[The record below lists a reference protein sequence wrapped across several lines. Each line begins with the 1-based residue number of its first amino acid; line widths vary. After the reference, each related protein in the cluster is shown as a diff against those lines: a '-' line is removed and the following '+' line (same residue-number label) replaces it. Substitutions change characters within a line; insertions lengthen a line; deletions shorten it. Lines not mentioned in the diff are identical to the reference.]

1 MGDFFSRL
9 EVSASESPGAFLFL
23 FWSSSFM
30 ETLAP
35 SARMGSVEGPRPP
48 ALPSIVF
55 SFKGS
60 GQGVVWSIFSN
71 TGFSK
76 PSGRGDEQRIN
87 FAFVSQSWSK
97 GDFSE

>member
-1 MGDFFSRL
+1 MGDFFPRL
-9 EVSASESPGAFLFL
+9 EVSASESPGAVLFL

-30 ETLAP
+30 ETPAP
-35 SARMGSVEGPRPP
+35 SARMGSVEGPRLP

-60 GQGVVWSIFSN
+60 GQGVVWSTFSN

-76 PSGRGDEQRIN
+76 PSGRGAEHRIT
-87 FAFVSQSWSK
+87 FAFVIQSWSK
-97 GDFSE
+97 SNFSG